1 MNLQCG
7 YLRLAMMSPPSTP
20 VAIWPPHQSPKAAND
35 NHPIWP
41 LIPFPAGWYA
51 AG

>member
-7 YLRLAMMSPPSTP
+7 YLRLAMISPPPTP
-20 VAIWPPHQSPKAAND
+20 IGRRPQNQSLKAAND
-35 NHPIWP
+35 NHPVWP

-51 AG
+51 SG